1 MVYSMTEK
9 ISAVYPSKHKIRRLI
24 LKVLSEHGKLG
35 FRRLHDLIKQYQ
47 EEEYQKQEAR
57 LFPFKGVGTKE
68 KRCKLSSATLAIYL
82 KEMVKN
88 GELVREEKK
97 NRVFYRLSD
106 ISNVELEILNLMNS
120 LENMLL
126 NPSDFKEFFDFRFKE
141 LINLYYV
148 RYSDYEEFMKEVH
161 RKWKNSHY
169 KKLSVIISDLLKS
182 LYKLLFI
189 VFAPEIAVL
198 YEKKHRRKS
207 RYVKLEVIERDG
219 KTSIRLKLPDI
230 KQLDTLVSVSY
241 EEVINTF
248 LKKLETLEHFF

>member
-1 MVYSMTEK
+1 M
-9 ISAVYPSKHKIRRLI
+9 IDRIHFVYPDKYKIRRLI
-24 LKVLSEHGKLG
+24 LKALNEHGKVG
-35 FRRLHDLIKQYQ
+35 TRRLLRYIH
-47 EEEYQKQEAR
+47 EYQHEEGDIK
-57 LFPFKGVGTKE
+57 F
-68 KRCKLSSATLAIYL
+68 LSSRTLVKYL

-88 GELVREEKK
+88 GELVKEQKK

-106 ISNVELEILNLMNS
+106 VSNVELEILNLMNS

-126 NPSDFKEFFDFRFKE
+126 NPSDFNEFFDFRFKE
-141 LINLYYV
+141 LIDLYYV
-148 RYSDYEEFMKEVH
+148 RYSDYEEFTKEVH

-198 YEKKHRRKS
+198 YEEKHRKKS

-248 LKKLETLEHFF
+248 LKKLETLEHFSS